1 MGGLTT
7 NVAPGPPQKSS
18 YASTMPPRSSLTISE
33 GNDLR
38 SGAIVERESP
48 VRMSDMSQSDTC
60 IDCGPR
66 VRDDYYRVEPQEPS
80 NIVVLSM
87 GGVRGI
93 SKAGFGRTARFGNSL
108 PLLSHLAALESRRS
122 RQGTRSDRLNRCHR
136 CAGLRTAF
144 ASILGTGDHCIR
156 SCVFLVS

>member
-1 MGGLTT
+1 MVSGSPL
-7 NVAPGPPQKSS
+7 
-18 YASTMPPRSSLTISE
+18 RSSTDARPEKRVATS
-33 GNDLR
+33 GRSPSGLR
-38 SGAIVERESP
+38 EELAADPNGIGIRG
-48 VRMSDMSQSDTC
+48 C
-60 IDCGPR
+60 
-66 VRDDYYRVEPQEPS
+66 EPQQPS

-87 GGVRGI
+87 GGTRAI

-108 PLLSHLAALESRRS
+108 PLLSHLAALGSRRS